1 MEKTFSKDRIAF
13 ISSNPDS
20 IVEFSH
26 LFREEF
32 DIFHFENIFKFIQ
45 WTSNNNPVKLVV
57 THSDL
62 LSSNG
67 ITFRKICKNI
77 SATANLP
84 FILIVDRITEANR
97 NIALFEQFADIFEY
111 PIQADDLLLR
121 AKYLIE
127 NPPRYHSSLTKDNAI
142 LPKYRIPTSKRVFD
156 IIFSLVAILFLLPFF
171 ILFALI
177 ILMESKGPVFYAA
190 KRVGSGYTIF
200 NFYKFR
206 SMRHGADAMLKGL
219 KHLNQYHESSF
230 DGIQDFNNYLCKECQ
245 LANSGCQSKLYMD
258 GEMICEKIF
267 ADYKRIKENFKFIK
281 IENDP
286 RITRFGQFMRNTS
299 IDELPQ
305 LINVLK
311 GDMSIVGNR
320 PLPLYEAEKLTTDQ
334 FALRF
339 MAPAGITGLWQ
350 VTNRGNSGPMSMQER
365 MELDNEYAKS
375 SSFFNDIKIILK
387 TIPAIFQKENV

>member
-1 MEKTFSKDRIAF
+1 MEKTFSK
-13 ISSNPDS
+13 
-20 IVEFSH
+20 
-26 LFREEF
+26 
-32 DIFHFENIFKFIQ
+32 
-45 WTSNNNPVKLVV
+45 
-57 THSDL
+57 
-62 LSSNG
+62 
-67 ITFRKICKNI
+67 
-77 SATANLP
+77 
-84 FILIVDRITEANR
+84 DRITEANR

-111 PIQADDLLLR
+111 PIQADELLVR

-127 NPPRYHSSLTKDNAI
+127 NPPRYHASLTINNEI
-142 LPKYRIPTSKRVFD
+142 LPKYKIPTSKRIFD
-156 IIFSLVAILFLLPFF
+156 IVFSFLAILLLLPFF
-171 ILFALI
+171 VIFAI
-177 ILMESKGPVFYAA
+177 IIVMESKGQVFYAA
-190 KRVGSGYTIF
+190 KRVGSGYNFF

-219 KHLNQYHESSF
+219 KHLNQYHESSI

-245 LANSGCQSKLYMD
+245 LAKSGCQSKLYME

-267 ADYKRIKENFKFIK
+267 ANYKRIKENFKFIK

-286 RITRFGQFMRNTS
+286 RITKFGQFMRNTS

-305 LINVLK
+305 LINVLI
-311 GDMSIVGNR
+311 GVMSIVGNR

-350 VTNRGNSGPMSMQER
+350 VTNRGNSGPMSIQER
-365 MELDNEYAKS
+365 MELDNKYAKN

-387 TIPAIFQKENV
+387 TIPALFRKENV